1 MTLHDRARA
10 YLDRFPPAVDYVP
23 PTLAEIQESRPV
35 DGDAEGRSPRIP
47 LHEITDTEIAG
58 VPVRIFR
65 PAPGD
70 LPVVV
75 YVHGGGFVFGS
86 ADVDDPM
93 CRDLAV
99 RAGALVVSIDY
110 RLAPE
115 HPFPAAVDDCWAV
128 VERVLRDH
136 ETVAIMGESAGAN
149 LATVCAALARDA
161 GLTLTHQLLV
171 YPCTEMR
178 TDTKGF
184 AEEGHHNLE
193 TARVT
198 WLFDQY
204 AGAADRTDPRFAP
217 ALLEDKT
224 GLAPA
229 TVITAEHD
237 PLTAECERYAA
248 DLGAAYRCFPG
259 TLHGFFGLP
268 GFFPEAAE
276 ARAYAADRLTASF

>member
-1 MTLHDRARA
+1 MTLHDQARA

-23 PTLAEIQESRPV
+23 PTLAEIRASRPV
-35 DGDAEGRSPRIP
+35 DGDAEGRSPRLP

-58 VPVRIFR
+58 VPVRVFR

-75 YVHGGGFVFGS
+75 YIHGGGFVFGS

-128 VERVLRDH
+128 VEKVLSDH
-136 ETVAIMGESAGAN
+136 GTVAVMGESAGAN

-161 GLTLTHQLLV
+161 GLSLTHQMLI

-178 TDTKGF
+178 TDTQGF

-217 ALLEDKT
+217 ALLPDKT

-248 DLGAAYRCFPG
+248 GLGADYRCFAG

-268 GFFPEAAE
+268 GFFPEAEE
-276 ARAYAADRLTASF
+276 ARAYAADRLRASF